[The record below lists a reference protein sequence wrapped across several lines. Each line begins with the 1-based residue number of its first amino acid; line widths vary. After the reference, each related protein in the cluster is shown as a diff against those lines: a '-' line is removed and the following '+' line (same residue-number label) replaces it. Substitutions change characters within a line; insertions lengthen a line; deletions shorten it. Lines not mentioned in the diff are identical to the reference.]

1 MQGPDE
7 VRIETPEQIDLA
19 LEPAGLGSRF
29 VALAYDL
36 LIQVLVLLLLVILGA
51 LLFGLL
57 LGAAGLT
64 GNESWLPGVLLALLL
79 AVLFLFQFGYDIY
92 FEVRRNGQTPGK
104 KVAGLRVLREGGG
117 PIDFRSS
124 CIRNLLRPVDMLPL
138 FYLLGALVAA
148 LNARRQRLGDIA
160 AGTMVIRE
168 RNADMPADM
177 ADVIGQLASDEFAF
191 GPEHVA
197 ACEPGDRH
205 VLRSYF
211 SRCERMEPKAR
222 AKLARRLAGAFCAKT
237 GYQPNPPIT
246 TARDSETFLASL
258 YRDLDQWARHGRK

>member
-1 MQGPDE
+1 VHGPDE

-29 VALAYDL
+29 VALFLDL
-36 LIQVLVLLLLVILGA
+36 LIQVGVLVVLVILGA
-51 LLFGLL
+51 FLLALIGFQATEG
-57 LGAAGLT
+57 
-64 GNESWLPGVLLALLL
+64 WVQGVLLALLL
-79 AVLFLFQFGYDIY
+79 AAVFLFQFGYDIY
-92 FEVRRNGQTPGK
+92 FEVRHNGQTPGK
-104 KVAGLRVLREGGG
+104 RVAGIRVMREGGG

-124 CIRNLLRPVDMLPL
+124 CIRNLLRPVDLLPV

-148 LNARRQRLGDIA
+148 LNRRRQRLGDLA

-168 RNADMPADM
+168 RNVEMPDDLAET
-177 ADVIGQLASDEFAF
+177 IGQFASDEFSF

-211 SRCERMEPKAR
+211 ARYDQLEPKAR
-222 AKLARRLAGAFCAKT
+222 AKLACRLARAFCSKT
-237 GYQPNPPIT
+237 GYQPHQPLT
-246 TARDSETFLASL
+246 TARISETFLASL
-258 YRDLDQWARHGRK
+258 YRDLDQWAKHGRK